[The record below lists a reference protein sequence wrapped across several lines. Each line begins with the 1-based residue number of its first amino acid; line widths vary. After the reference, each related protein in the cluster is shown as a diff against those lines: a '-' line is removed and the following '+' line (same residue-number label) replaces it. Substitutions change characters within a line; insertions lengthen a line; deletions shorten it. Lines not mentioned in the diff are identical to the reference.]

1 MKEILEAIKRS
12 ATQIADALK
21 YADFGYATS
30 QNATG
35 DTQLKLDILSDEII
49 TAELK
54 KCQSVKIIASEE
66 KERGLELASN
76 GSFIVAYDPLDG
88 SSLVDVNFA
97 VGSIFG
103 IYKDIL
109 SAKTLVAALYV
120 VYGPRTEMVVA
131 DGKKVELYRLDR
143 NGEFALANEL
153 RLKEKGKLNATGGSQ
168 KGWGQKHKSLVKSL
182 FDEGY
187 RLRYSGAMVSDLHQI
202 LLKGG
207 GLFSYPATSD
217 APKGK
222 LRLGFEVL
230 PFAFIYECAGGY
242 AVDESGK
249 RLLEISV
256 SDVHETSPC
265 YFGSKYEIDK
275 VKACLA

>member
-1 MKEILEAIKRS
+1 MKEIFDGIKT
-12 ATQIADALK
+12 AVKDIAQALK
-21 YADFGYATS
+21 YSDFGYTAN

-35 DTQLKLDILSDEII
+35 DTQLKLDVLSDEII
-49 TAELK
+49 TKTLSKINLVKEL
-54 KCQSVKIIASEE
+54 VSEE
-66 KERGLELASN
+66 KEEALKVSGDGEY
-76 GSFIVAYDPLDG
+76 IVAYDPLDG

-103 IYKDIL
+103 IYKGSL
-109 SAKTLVAALYV
+109 NPVNLVASVYS
-120 VYGPRTEMVVA
+120 VYGPRTELVIA
-131 DGKKVELYRLDR
+131 KDKVELFRLDK
-143 NGEFALANEL
+143 NGDFAFANKL
-153 RLKEKGKLNATGGSQ
+153 RLKEKGKLNATGGLQ
-168 KGWGQKHKSLVKSL
+168 KGWDEKHKELIKSL

-222 LRLGFEVL
+222 LRLSFEVL
-230 PFAFIYECAGGY
+230 PFAFIYELAGGY
-242 AVDESGK
+242 AVDNEGK
-249 RLLEISV
+249 RLLEISLEK
-256 SDVHETSPC
+256 VHQTSPC

-275 VKACLA
+275 VKVCLA

>member
-1 MKEILEAIKRS
+1 MKDIIKSIEICAKK
-12 ATQIADALK
+12 IADALK

-49 TAELK
+49 TAELR
-54 KCQSVKIIASEE
+54 KCGSIKILASEE
-66 KERGLELASN
+66 KERGLELASS
-76 GSFIVAYDPLDG
+76 GSYIVAYDPLDG

-109 SAKTLVAALYV
+109 SAKTLVGAVYI

-131 DGKKVELYRLDR
+131 DGKKVELFRLDK
-143 NGEFALANEL
+143 NGEFVLASEL
-153 RLKEKGKLNATGGSQ
+153 RLKEKGKLNATGGTQ
-168 KGWGQKHKSLVKSL
+168 KDWGEKHRALINEL
-182 FDEGY
+182 FGEGY

-207 GLFSYPATSD
+207 GLFSYPATSS

-230 PFAFIYECAGGY
+230 PFAFIYECAGGFG
-242 AVDESGK
+242 VDESGK
-249 RLLEISV
+249 RLLEVAV

-275 VKACLA
+275 ARACLA

>member
-1 MKEILEAIKRS
+1 MKEIFDGIKT
-12 ATQIADALK
+12 AVKDIAQALK
-21 YADFGYATS
+21 YSDFGYTAN

-35 DTQLKLDILSDEII
+35 DTQLKLDVLSDEII
-49 TAELK
+49 TKTLSKINLVKEL
-54 KCQSVKIIASEE
+54 VSEE
-66 KERGLELASN
+66 KEEALKVSGDGEY
-76 GSFIVAYDPLDG
+76 IVAYDPLDG

-103 IYKDIL
+103 IYKGSL
-109 SAKTLVAALYV
+109 NPVNLVASVYS
-120 VYGPRTEMVVA
+120 VYGPRTELVIA
-131 DGKKVELYRLDR
+131 KDKVELFRLDK
-143 NGEFALANEL
+143 NGDFAFACEL
-153 RLKEKGKLNATGGSQ
+153 RLKEKGKLNATGGTQ
-168 KGWGQKHKSLVKSL
+168 KGWDEKHKELIKSL

-222 LRLGFEVL
+222 LRLSFEVL
-230 PFAFIYECAGGY
+230 PFAFIYELAGGY
-242 AVDESGK
+242 AVDNEGK
-249 RLLEISV
+249 RLLEISLEK
-256 SDVHETSPC
+256 VHQTSPC

>member
-1 MKEILEAIKRS
+1 MKEIFDGIK
-12 ATQIADALK
+12 IAVKDIAQALK
-21 YADFGYATS
+21 YSDFGYTAN

-35 DTQLKLDILSDEII
+35 DTQLKLDVLSDEII
-49 TAELK
+49 TKTLSKINLVKEL
-54 KCQSVKIIASEE
+54 VSEE
-66 KERGLELASN
+66 KEEALKVSGDGEY
-76 GSFIVAYDPLDG
+76 IVAYDPLDG

-103 IYKDIL
+103 IYKGSL
-109 SAKTLVAALYV
+109 NPVNLVASVYS
-120 VYGPRTEMVVA
+120 VYGPRTELVIA
-131 DGKKVELYRLDR
+131 KDKVELFRLDKQ
-143 NGEFALANEL
+143 GDFAFACEL

-168 KGWGQKHKSLVKSL
+168 KGWNEKHKELIKSL

-222 LRLGFEVL
+222 LRLSFEVL
-230 PFAFIYECAGGY
+230 PFAFIYELAGGY
-242 AVDESGK
+242 AVDNEGK
-249 RLLEISV
+249 RLLEISLEK
-256 SDVHETSPC
+256 VHQTSPC

-275 VKACLA
+275 VKVCLA